1 MALSP
6 TLIWQASWTCASWA
20 RACSRWVS
28 TRPTARPS
36 TPCRHL
42 LWLLACAAC
51 ASSTYLACYTLPASY
66 CCCVLWLLAMA
77 TYLCPLLLQ
86 AYDADANGLMEL
98 DEFARLV
105 HQLGWGQGGGGH
117 GLGFAAMAGSMADRE
132 DAAAKLTG
140 A

>member
-1 MALSP
+1 
-6 TLIWQASWTCASWA
+6 
-20 RACSRWVS
+20 
-28 TRPTARPS
+28 
-36 TPCRHL
+36 
-42 LWLLACAAC
+42 
-51 ASSTYLACYTLPASY
+51 
-66 CCCVLWLLAMA
+66 MA

>member
-1 MALSP
+1 M
-6 TLIWQASWTCASWA
+6 
-20 RACSRWVS
+20 
-28 TRPTARPS
+28 
-36 TPCRHL
+36 
-42 LWLLACAAC
+42 
-51 ASSTYLACYTLPASY
+51 ACYTLPASY

-98 DEFARLV
+98 GEFARLV